1 MRGKKENPT
10 FKLPR
15 WVRNFVLEKS
25 ENWFQTN
32 DLHGQQDPKGTND
45 VWTYLHLS
53 ATFKMSISFEI
64 SPLPQRLYFMI
75 NVLRIS
81 FKENNSFW
89 FSPSP
94 PPAHTLIL
102 MRCIPLLMLRY
113 IWFYINITKNL
124 RFYKLRCLVWEVIKY
139 ISYII
144 TYTTFDCKLIFESII
159 RWYNLNRDFIYYP
172 TR

>member
-1 MRGKKENPT
+1 MGTE
-10 FKLPR
+10 FQ
-15 WVRNFVLEKS
+15 S

-53 ATFKMSISFEI
+53 ATFKLSMSSEI
-64 SPLPQRLYFMI
+64 SPLPQRLYFKI

-81 FKENNSFW
+81 LKKKTTRFDLVPA
-89 FSPSP
+89 PST
-94 PPAHTLIL
+94 HTLIL

-113 IWFYINITKNL
+113 IWFYINITKIL

-139 ISYII
+139 ISWIISYII
-144 TYTTFDCKLIFESII
+144 TYTTFDCKLI
-159 RWYNLNRDFIYYP
+159 YLNL
-172 TR
+172 